1 MSEAMAD
8 IDGQTL
14 LMAVQ
19 AVQAQIHALEGQID
33 RAGEDNDVSD
43 QEDLLMG
50 YMRAAA
56 SLRVAYEAEEL
67 ASSNLPP
74 YDRLVPSQG

>member
-1 MSEAMAD
+1 MAD

-19 AVQAQIHALEGQID
+19 AVQAQIHALEAQID
-33 RAGEDNDVSD
+33 QAGEDDDVSD

-50 YMRAAA
+50 YLRAAGT
-56 SLRVAYEAEEL
+56 LRVAYEAEEL
-67 ASSNLPP
+67 TSSNLPP
-74 YDRLVPSQG
+74 YDRLVPAQG

>member
-1 MSEAMAD
+1 MAN

-19 AVQAQIHALEGQID
+19 AVQAQIRALETKID
-33 RAGEDNDVSD
+33 QAGEDDDVSD

-50 YMRAAA
+50 YLRAADTM
-56 SLRVAYEAEEL
+56 RVAYEAEEL
-67 ASSNLPP
+67 VSSNLPP
-74 YDRLVPSQG
+74 YDRLVPA

>member
-1 MSEAMAD
+1 MAD

-19 AVQAQIHALEGQID
+19 AVQAQIHSLEAQID
-33 RAGEDNDVSD
+33 QAGEDDDVSD

-50 YMRAAA
+50 YIQAADT
-56 SLRVAYEAEEL
+56 LRVAYEAEEL
-67 ASSNLPP
+67 TSSNLPP
-74 YDRLVPSQG
+74 YDRVVPSQG

>member
-1 MSEAMAD
+1 MAD

-19 AVQAQIHALEGQID
+19 AVQAQIHSLEAQID
-33 RAGEDNDVSD
+33 QAGEDDDVSD

-50 YMRAAA
+50 YMRAADT
-56 SLRVAYEAEEL
+56 LRVAYEAEEL
-67 ASSNLPP
+67 TSSNLPP
-74 YDRLVPSQG
+74 YDRLVSTQG

>member
-1 MSEAMAD
+1 MAD

-19 AVQAQIHALEGQID
+19 AVQAQIHSLEAQID
-33 RAGEDNDVSD
+33 QAGEDDDVSD
-43 QEDLLMG
+43 QEDILMG
-50 YMRAAA
+50 YMRAADT
-56 SLRVAYEAEEL
+56 LRVAYEAEEL
-67 ASSNLPP
+67 TSSNLPP

>member
-1 MSEAMAD
+1 MAD

-19 AVQAQIHALEGQID
+19 AVQAQIHLLEAQID
-33 RAGEDNDVSD
+33 QAGEDDDVSD

-50 YMRAAA
+50 YMQAADT
-56 SLRVAYEAEEL
+56 LRVAYEAEEL
-67 ASSNLPP
+67 TSSNLPP
-74 YDRLVPSQG
+74 YDRVVPSQG

>member
-1 MSEAMAD
+1 MAD

-19 AVQAQIHALEGQID
+19 AVQAKIHSLEAQID
-33 RAGEDNDVSD
+33 QAGEDDDVSD

-50 YMRAAA
+50 YMRAADT
-56 SLRVAYEAEEL
+56 LRVAYEAEEL
-67 ASSNLPP
+67 TSSNLPP
-74 YDRLVPSQG
+74 YDRLVPSQR

>member
-1 MSEAMAD
+1 VKAMAD

-19 AVQAQIHALEGQID
+19 AVQAQIHSLEAQID
-33 RAGEDNDVSD
+33 QAGEDDDVSD

-50 YMRAAA
+50 YMRAADT
-56 SLRVAYEAEEL
+56 LRVAYEAEEL
-67 ASSNLPP
+67 TSSNLPP

>member
-1 MSEAMAD
+1 MAD

-19 AVQAQIHALEGQID
+19 AVQAQIHSLEAQID
-33 RAGEDNDVSD
+33 QAGEDDDVSD

-50 YMRAAA
+50 YMRAADI
-56 SLRVAYEAEEL
+56 LRVAYEAEEL

-74 YDRLVPSQG
+74 YDRLVPAQG

>member
-1 MSEAMAD
+1 MAD

-19 AVQAQIHALEGQID
+19 AVQTQIHSLEAQIDQ
-33 RAGEDNDVSD
+33 AGEDDDVSD

-56 SLRVAYEAEEL
+56 TLRVAYEAEEL
-67 ASSNLPP
+67 VSSNLPP
-74 YDRLVPSQG
+74 YDRLVPLRN

>member
-1 MSEAMAD
+1 MAD

-19 AVQAQIHALEGQID
+19 AVQAQIHSLEAQID
-33 RAGEDNDVSD
+33 QAGEDDDVSD

-50 YMRAAA
+50 YMRAADT
-56 SLRVAYEAEEL
+56 LRVAYEAEEL
-67 ASSNLPP
+67 TSSNLPP
-74 YDRLVPSQG
+74 YDRLVHSQ

>member
-1 MSEAMAD
+1 VKIMAD

-14 LMAVQ
+14 LMAVR
-19 AVQAQIHALEGQID
+19 AVQAQIHALEAQID
-33 RAGEDNDVSD
+33 EAGEDDDVSG

-50 YMRAAA
+50 YTRAADT
-56 SLRVAYEAEEL
+56 LRIAYEAEEL

-74 YDRLVPSQG
+74 YDRLVHSQQ

>member
-1 MSEAMAD
+1 MAD

-19 AVQAQIHALEGQID
+19 AVQAQIHLLEAQID
-33 RAGEDNDVSD
+33 QAGEDDDVSD

-50 YMRAAA
+50 YMRAADT
-56 SLRVAYEAEEL
+56 LRVAYEAEEL
-67 ASSNLPP
+67 TSSNLPP
-74 YDRLVPSQG
+74 YDRVVPSQG

>member
-1 MSEAMAD
+1 MAD

-19 AVQAQIHALEGQID
+19 AVQAQIHSLEAQID
-33 RAGEDNDVSD
+33 QAGEDDDVSD

-50 YMRAAA
+50 YMRAADT
-56 SLRVAYEAEEL
+56 LRVAYEAEEL
-67 ASSNLPP
+67 TSSNLPP
-74 YDRLVPSQG
+74 YDRPVPSQG

>member
-1 MSEAMAD
+1 MAD

-19 AVQAQIHALEGQID
+19 AVQAQIDQ
-33 RAGEDNDVSD
+33 AGEDDDVSE

-50 YMRAAA
+50 YMRAADT
-56 SLRVAYEAEEL
+56 LRVAYEAEEL
-67 ASSNLPP
+67 TSSNLPP
-74 YDRLVPSQG
+74 DDRLVPAQG

>member
-1 MSEAMAD
+1 MAD

-19 AVQAQIHALEGQID
+19 AVQAQIHSLEAQID
-33 RAGEDNDVSD
+33 QAGEDDDVSD

-56 SLRVAYEAEEL
+56 PLRVAYEAEEL